1 MRERPILFRPEMVR
15 ALLSGAKTQTRRL
28 VKSIELRD
36 GIKGVRVPGGA
47 ACYLDFEIPGL
58 GWKPFGGSPTIP
70 YPPDKVAAACP
81 YGAPGDRLWVREA
94 FARDYFSAAPYEEP
108 TKRHGYRADWTSRA
122 ADVVPEPRW
131 TPSIHMPRWA
141 SRIDLEVTGVR
152 VERLQDI
159 SEADAV
165 AEGADS
171 MTASRAMWRG
181 SASLDGCARA
191 GYPDA
196 PRNTGDWTPRDCF
209 RLLWGAINGPE
220 SWSAN
225 PWTWVVEFRRVR
237 P

>member
-1 MRERPILFRPEMVR
+1 MKERPILMSAPMVL

-28 VKSIELRD
+28 VKPQPVQFHSD
-36 GIKGVRVPGGA
+36 A
-47 ACYLDFEIPGL
+47 
-58 GWKPFGGSPTIP
+58 
-70 YPPDKVAAACP
+70 KVGPVDLPRCP
-81 YGAPGDRLWVREA
+81 YGLAGDRLWVREA

-196 PRNTGDWTPRDCF
+196 PRNTADWTPRDCF